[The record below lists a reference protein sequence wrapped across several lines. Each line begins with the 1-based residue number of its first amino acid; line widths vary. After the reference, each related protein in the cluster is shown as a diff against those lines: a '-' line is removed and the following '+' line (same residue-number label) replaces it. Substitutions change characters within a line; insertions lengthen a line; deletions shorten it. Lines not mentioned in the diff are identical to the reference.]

1 MSRLGL
7 AGVGEDDAN
16 SYQVYKIN
24 VSEKKRL
31 QRCTR
36 LA

>member
-1 MSRLGL
+1 MSRLCL
-7 AGVGEDDAN
+7 AGVGEDDVS

-24 VSEKKRL
+24 VSEKKL
-31 QRCTR
+31 LERCTR